1 MAVTFDLT
9 WDSPEAEEVFKSA
22 KKIKLSEKYFYIA
35 DKSIRSKGSGSPNV
49 FTLKQID
56 DIANMM
62 KNGVSQTKLVED
74 FQLNYTVLKEITKA
88 YNIKRKVRQGHLYA
102 MNDFGWK
109 CLHAAEHLYDIGKI
123 NVNTDEQIIRQLV
136 AYEIAENEEDAI
148 KKLARINYM
157 TVGHNDR
164 YTLIVK
170 EYAETKDNE
179 LSENDKRVLDVLN
192 GNLDAIAA
200 TDEEN
205 SESITEEVK
214 ETEAIS
220 EKQSDSTE
228 DIINILNDML
238 RKNNKQLE
246 IKKLMKISNAY
257 NTDELNEATSNLSEA
272 IEKAAEAGLA
282 SRIYDLLDKT
292 AELVS
297 LVHEESDAITNA
309 TSF

>member
-1 MAVTFDLT
+1 
-9 WDSPEAEEVFKSA
+9 
-22 KKIKLSEKYFYIA
+22 
-35 DKSIRSKGSGSPNV
+35 
-49 FTLKQID
+49 
-56 DIANMM
+56 
-62 KNGVSQTKLVED
+62 
-74 FQLNYTVLKEITKA
+74 
-88 YNIKRKVRQGHLYA
+88 

-214 ETEAIS
+214 ETEDTSESITEEVKETEDTS

-297 LVHEESDAITNA
+297 LVHEESDAIANA